1 MGGMNDEIMK
11 ILPHRYPFIMVD
23 GIISKSEKK
32 IIAFKNVSHNE
43 PQFQGHF
50 PNNPIMPGVLILE
63 GMAQAA
69 GLIGLDPTKVPL
81 FLGADKVR
89 FKKVVRPGDKLI
101 YEAEI
106 VSERFSV
113 INVKAVAKVNDEVC
127 ASAILLLGMKDGNDL
142 L

>member
-1 MGGMNDEIMK
+1 MSNTSDEVMK

-23 GIISKSEKK
+23 GIISKSDKK
-32 IIAFKNVSHNE
+32 IVAFKNVSHNE

-69 GLIGLDPTKVPL
+69 GLIGLDPSKVPL
-81 FLGADKVR
+81 FIGADKVR
-89 FKKVVRPGDKLI
+89 FRRVVKPGDRLI

-106 VSERFSV
+106 VSERFSM
-113 INVKAVAKVNDEVC
+113 INVKATAKVNDKIC
-127 ASAILLLGMKDGNDL
+127 ASATLILGMKDKV
-142 L
+142 

>member
-1 MGGMNDEIMK
+1 MNNTSDEVMK

-23 GIISKSEKK
+23 GIISKSDKK
-32 IIAFKNVSHNE
+32 IVAFKNVSHTE

-69 GLIGLDPTKVPL
+69 GLIGLDPSKVPL
-81 FLGADKVR
+81 FIGADKVR
-89 FKKVVRPGDKLI
+89 FRRVVKPGDRLI

-106 VSERFSV
+106 VSERFSM
-113 INVKAVAKVNDEVC
+113 INVKATAKVNDEIC
-127 ASAILLLGMKDGNDL
+127 ASATLILGMKDKV
-142 L
+142 